1 MNRTDRLFA
10 ILLELQANPH
20 VRAEDLAQRF
30 EVNRRTIYRD
40 VLALNEAGVPI
51 VATPGKG
58 YAVVEG
64 YFLPPINLTS
74 DEATMLV
81 LGADFVAQNFD
92 KDYRVAAHSAKR
104 KIEAALSR
112 RHREYV
118 RSLTKRMSFNTTTPL
133 NDPGLTETLK
143 KVRRALI
150 EQKTIRFLYV
160 KRFQSDGNPELRTVN
175 PLLLSYL
182 SGNWLMGGWDK
193 RRKGLRTFRLS
204 RMEDLEITESSFTPP
219 RRFKPAD
226 WAKEQRFNA
235 SAEVH
240 FDHNVARWVLESR
253 PWFVSRFR
261 KTSRGLLVFIR
272 TNNLDQI
279 VPWILSWGRSVRV
292 ITPKSLRTRI
302 AQETRLAADRN
313 SSPA

>member
-20 VRAEDLAQRF
+20 IRAEDLARRF

-40 VLALNEAGVPI
+40 ILALNEAGVPV

-58 YAVVEG
+58 YSVVEG

-92 KDYRVAAHSAKR
+92 KEYRNAAHSAKR

-112 RHREYV
+112 PHREYV
-118 RSLTKRMSFNTTTPL
+118 RSLTKRMSFDTMSPL
-133 NDPGLTETLK
+133 NDPGLIETLK
-143 KVRRALI
+143 KVRRALL
-150 EQKTIRFLYV
+150 EQKTIRFLYF
-160 KRFQSDGNPELRTVN
+160 KRFHGDDKPESRTVN

-182 SGNWLMGGWDK
+182 SGNWLVGGWDK
-193 RRKGLRTFRLS
+193 RRKALRTFRLS
-204 RMEDLEITESSFTPP
+204 RMEDLEITELSFTPP

-226 WAKEQRFNA
+226 WAKGQRFDA
-235 SAEVH
+235 TAEVL
-240 FDHNVARWVLESR
+240 FDREVSRWVRETR
-253 PWFVSRFR
+253 PWFVGRFR
-261 KTSRGLLVFIR
+261 KTSRGLLAFVR
-272 TNNLDQI
+272 TNSLEQI
-279 VPWILSWGRSVRV
+279 VPWILSWGKSVRV
-292 ITPKSLRTRI
+292 LAPESLRRRI
-302 AQETRLAADRN
+302 AEETRLAADRN
-313 SSPA
+313 SLPV